1 MPPVKIQS
9 TVNESVVSQLNKV
22 KLKESNEE
30 ENMKSKKYLISA
42 FLILGAL
49 ALAASV
55 MAADSKA
62 MEYRGDII
70 DGMCLAA
77 HQDPAALKE
86 FVPTHTKECVL
97 KPECRKSGMNLYQED
112 GTVLKFDKASDKKI
126 ISFLDKKD
134 SKLQVIVTAKKK
146 ADNTYSLV
154 SIKNQ

>member
-1 MPPVKIQS
+1 MPRVKFQS
-9 TVNESVVSQLNKV
+9 TVNRSDVSQLNEV

-30 ENMKSKKYLISA
+30 EDMKSKKSLISA
-42 FLILGAL
+42 FLILGVL

-55 MAADSKA
+55 MAVESKA

-70 DGMCLAA
+70 DGNCLGA

-97 KPECRKSGMNLYQED
+97 KPGCRESGMNLYQED

-126 ISFLDKKD
+126 LSFLEKKD